1 MGRQIIAKFPE
12 EKQTGVE
19 RRIQEA
25 AHDHREIDKKIRKK
39 EEVSLCVRL
48 TGSVFLRNVLLLRLH
63 NNLYARPDE
72 YRHTW
77 PCSKYLTLLHST

>member
-1 MGRQIIAKFPE
+1 MGRQIIAKFPK

-39 EEVSLCVRL
+39 EEVSLCVTSYWISIL
-48 TGSVFLRNVLLLRLH
+48 NKCLAASIT
-63 NNLYARPDE
+63 
-72 YRHTW
+72 
-77 PCSKYLTLLHST
+77 